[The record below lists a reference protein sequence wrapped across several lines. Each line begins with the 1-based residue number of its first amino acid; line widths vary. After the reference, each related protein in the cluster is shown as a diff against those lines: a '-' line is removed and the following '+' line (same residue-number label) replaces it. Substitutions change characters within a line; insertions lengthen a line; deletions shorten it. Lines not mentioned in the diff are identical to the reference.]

1 MQFVLNKPRVGVFID
16 TQNLYH
22 SARDHYERTV
32 NFETLLKHAV
42 ADRYL
47 VRAIAYVV
55 EKEGDTSAWPF
66 IYKLST
72 LGYRVR
78 RMNLHLHHVND
89 QGKPI
94 WEGNWDM
101 GMVADMTRLMDSLD
115 TIVLGSGDGDF
126 ADMLEVFMERGKR
139 TEVISF
145 KETTS
150 QRLIDTVDKFTHL
163 TELEGALMPANER
176 ASERANERAK
186 VRDLERSA
194 REQG

>member
-1 MQFVLNKPRVGVFID
+1 MQFVTDKPRVGVFID

-22 SARDHYERTV
+22 SARDYYERTV
-32 NFETLLKHAV
+32 NFETLLRQAV
-42 ADRYL
+42 GDRHL
-47 VRAIAYVV
+47 VRAVAYVV
-55 EKEGDTSAWPF
+55 EKENDTSAWPF

-78 RMNLHLHHVND
+78 RMTLHLHHTTE

-101 GMVADMTRLMDSLD
+101 GMVADMTRIMDSLD
-115 TIVLGSGDGDF
+115 VIILGSGDGDF
-126 ADMLEVFMERGKR
+126 ADMLEVFMERGVR

-150 QRLIDTVDKFTHL
+150 QRLIDAVDKFTHL
-163 TELEGALMPANER
+163 VDIEGCLMPQN
-176 ASERANERAK
+176 NK
-186 VRDLERSA
+186 K
-194 REQG
+194 

>member
-176 ASERANERAK
+176 ANERAK

>member
-1 MQFVLNKPRVGVFID
+1 MQFVLNQPRVGVFID

-42 ADRYL
+42 GERYL

-139 TEVISF
+139 CEVIAF

-150 QRLIDTVDKFTHL
+150 QRLIDMVDKFTHL
-163 TELEGALMPANER
+163 TELEGALMPASER
-176 ASERANERAK
+176 TRERESERAK
-186 VRDLERSA
+186 A
-194 REQG
+194 REVRE

>member
-1 MQFVLNKPRVGVFID
+1 MQFVLNVPRVGVFID

-42 ADRYL
+42 GERYL

-139 TEVISF
+139 CEVIAF

-150 QRLIDTVDKFTHL
+150 QRLIDMVDKFTHL
-163 TELEGALMPANER
+163 TELEGALMPASER
-176 ASERANERAK
+176 TRERESERAK
-186 VRDLERSA
+186 A
-194 REQG
+194 REIERGPRE

>member
-1 MQFVLNKPRVGVFID
+1 MQFVLNVPRVGVFID

-42 ADRYL
+42 GDRYL

-139 TEVISF
+139 CEVIAF

-150 QRLIDTVDKFTHL
+150 QRLIDMVDKFTHL
-163 TELEGALMPANER
+163 TELEGALMPASER
-176 ASERANERAK
+176 TRERESERAK
-186 VRDLERSA
+186 A
-194 REQG
+194 REIERGPRE

>member
-1 MQFVLNKPRVGVFID
+1 MQFVLNVPRVGVFID

-42 ADRYL
+42 GDRYL

-126 ADMLEVFMERGKR
+126 ADMLEVFQERGKR
-139 TEVISF
+139 TEVIAF

-163 TELEGALMPANER
+163 TELEGALMPASER
-176 ASERANERAK
+176 TRERESERAKARE
-186 VRDLERSA
+186 LERGP
-194 REQG
+194 RE

>member
-1 MQFVLNKPRVGVFID
+1 MQFVLSVPRVGVFID

-42 ADRYL
+42 GDRYL

-139 TEVISF
+139 CEVIAF

-150 QRLIDTVDKFTHL
+150 QRLIDMVDKFTHL
-163 TELEGALMPANER
+163 TELEGALMPASER
-176 ASERANERAK
+176 TRERESERAK
-186 VRDLERSA
+186 A
-194 REQG
+194 REARE